1 MLIISRFYFLLISF
15 ICIAITILSESDSLD
30 WSPLKNIFILK
41 ALNYSDWKSLIVNK
55 NVPFQSSSQF
65 KRKLDCYDLEGIIS
79 TRY

>member
-1 MLIISRFYFLLISF
+1 MLIISRFYFLL

-55 NVPFQSSSQF
+55 NVAFQSSSQF